1 MKDLGSGQIDKRPS
15 LNKITAP
22 NMPLRTV
29 TQNRL
34 ENMVICLTMMTNTL
48 QIIADS
54 MKTPFLDAIIST
66 TQAVLKNIQ
75 VSFMKLALIKVELSH
90 TLDC

>member
-1 MKDLGSGQIDKRPS
+1 MLP
-15 LNKITAP
+15 P
-22 NMPLRTV
+22 TV

-34 ENMVICLTMMTNTL
+34 EDVVICLMMTANTL

-54 MKTPFLDAIIST
+54 MKTPFLGAIINT

-75 VSFMKLALIKVELSH
+75 VSHVKGGVIKVELNHAVDS
-90 TLDC
+90 